1 MIFKRKTIQDFKPDV
16 NPSTFAKTAR
26 LSRQQK
32 QEILKWFLYSMTF
45 LAALVVQDVI
55 MSQLRLFGATTDL
68 PVCVLLLIA
77 MLEGTQ
83 VGSLFLLV
91 SSTVYY
97 FTGSSPGPYSV
108 GILTVLGVITVML
121 RQMYLHRSKGSMV
134 ACTGIALVAYEIGV
148 FISGLATG
156 RTILPR
162 FPVFV
167 FTGLYSALALIPLYS
182 VLERIS
188 IIGGNTWKE

>member
-16 NPSTFAKTAR
+16 NPSTFSKTVR
-26 LSRQQK
+26 RSRQQK
-32 QEILKWFLYSMTF
+32 QEILKWFLYAMTF
-45 LAALVVQDVI
+45 LAALVVQDVV

-77 MLEGTQ
+77 MLEGTR

-108 GILTVLGVITVML
+108 GILTILGTITVML

-134 ACTGIALVAYEIGV
+134 ACTGIALVTYEIGV
-148 FISGLATG
+148 FIAGLATG

-188 IIGGNTWKE
+188 IIGGDTWKE

>member
-16 NPSTFAKTAR
+16 NPSTFSKTVR

-32 QEILKWFLYSMTF
+32 QEILKWFLYAMTF
-45 LAALVVQDVI
+45 LAALVVQDVV

-77 MLEGTQ
+77 MLEGTR

-108 GILTVLGVITVML
+108 GILTILGTITVML

-134 ACTGIALVAYEIGV
+134 ACTGIALAMRSCEESVAHETRQ
-148 FISGLATG
+148 LT
-156 RTILPR
+156 
-162 FPVFV
+162 
-167 FTGLYSALALIPLYS
+167 
-182 VLERIS
+182 E
-188 IIGGNTWKE
+188 